1 NRQMIYIFYCTSRG
15 ELDGKSFSYFL
26 EKLPKKSQLQVV
38 RFKKWEDRQRS
49 LFSKLLLINGL
60 RIMGMDSLSIDELK
74 FTRFKRPYFNNN
86 IDFNISHSGDYI
98 ICAISR
104 RHKIGVDIE
113 EVKEIPFDD
122 FENEFSFKEM
132 TAIMN
137 SDNNMNSFYT
147 LWTQKEAFL
156 KAIGTGLHTQL
167 NKVEVDDRIIKWNN
181 TSWFLS
187 EIILDAKYISHL
199 CTDTLHPEI
208 IIQEINFKKD

>member
-1 NRQMIYIFYCTSRG
+1 MIYIFYCTSRD

-26 EKLPKKSQLQVV
+26 AKLPKKSQFEVV
-38 RFKKWEDRQRS
+38 KFKKWEDRQRS

-60 RIMGMDSLSIDELK
+60 HIMGLDSLSIDQLK

-86 IDFNISHSGDYI
+86 IDFNISHSGEYI
-98 ICAISR
+98 ICAISH

-113 EVKEIPFDD
+113 EVKEIPFGD
-122 FENEFSFKEM
+122 FENEFSSKEM
-132 TAIMN
+132 MAIMN

-156 KAIGTGLHTQL
+156 KAIGTGLHTPL
-167 NKVEVDDRIIKWNN
+167 NKVEIDNRIIKWNKAN
-181 TSWFLS
+181 WFLS

-199 CTDTLHPEI
+199 CTDILHPEI
-208 IIQEINFKKD
+208 IIREINFKKD